1 MKAQKMEIAKD
12 KKVLRKHMSDLK
24 GQISPQ
30 QMGDESRQIVEAIE
44 KMDIFKQART
54 ILAYWP
60 IKGEVDLRELLR
72 RWQDK
77 KVFLLPV
84 VKDDYLEIRSF
95 EGESALEKGRSYG
108 ILEPTGAPFLVFGQ
122 IDLVLVPGV
131 AFDSEGYRL
140 GRGKAYYDRLL
151 PNMLQAHKLGV
162 AFSFQ
167 MVDKVPSEPHDALM
181 DAVVFG

>member
-1 MKAQKMEIAKD
+1 MEIAKN
-12 KKVLRKHMSDLK
+12 KKVLRKYISDLK
-24 GQISPQ
+24 SQTSPQ
-30 QMGDESRQIVEAIE
+30 QMADESRQIVETIE
-44 KMDIFKQART
+44 KLEVFKKART

-84 VKDDYLEIRSF
+84 VMDDCLEIRNF
-95 EGESALEKGRSYG
+95 DGESALEIGRSYG
-108 ILEPTGAPFLVFGQ
+108 ILEPTGGPFQAFGQ

-131 AFDSEGYRL
+131 AFDKKGHRL

-151 PNMLQAHKLGV
+151 PNISQAHKLGV
-162 AFSFQ
+162 ASSFQ
-167 MVDKVPSEPHDALM
+167 MVNKVPSEPHDALM